1 VARDRVTR
9 SERIFSAFLRVVAS
23 VVVFNQQVA
32 EHLGLGVSDMQFMT
46 LLQLHGP
53 LTPGQLAELSGLRSG
68 TVTGVI
74 DRLETAGFVTRSRDE
89 RDRRKV
95 HVTLDDKRVERE
107 VMPLYAQQS
116 ERLASATGEFQ
127 PRELDA
133 IAHFLELLGE
143 GGAGELPAEAKGGNR
158 R

>member
-1 VARDRVTR
+1 MARDRVNR
-9 SERIFSAFLRVVAS
+9 LERIFSAFLRVVAS

-46 LLQLHGP
+46 LLQLHGA
-53 LTPGQLAELSGLRSG
+53 LTPGQLAELSGLQSG

-74 DRLETAGFVTRSRDE
+74 DRLEKAGFVTRSRDE

-95 HVTLDDKRVERE
+95 HVTLNDKRVERD

-116 ERLASATGEFQ
+116 ERLASAVREFQ

-133 IAHFLELLGE
+133 IARFLELLGE
-143 GGAGELPAEAKGGNR
+143 GGAGELPVEAEGR
-158 R
+158 RP

>member
-1 VARDRVTR
+1 VPRERVNP

-46 LLQLHGP
+46 LLQLHGA

-74 DRLETAGFVTRSRDE
+74 DRLEKAGFVTRSRDE

-95 HVTLDDKRVERE
+95 HVTLNDKRMERE

-116 ERLASATGEFQ
+116 ERLASAVREFE
-127 PRELDA
+127 PREMEA
-133 IAHFLELLGE
+133 IARFLEMLGE
-143 GGAGELPAEAKGGNR
+143 GGAGELPVKAKR
-158 R
+158 RRP